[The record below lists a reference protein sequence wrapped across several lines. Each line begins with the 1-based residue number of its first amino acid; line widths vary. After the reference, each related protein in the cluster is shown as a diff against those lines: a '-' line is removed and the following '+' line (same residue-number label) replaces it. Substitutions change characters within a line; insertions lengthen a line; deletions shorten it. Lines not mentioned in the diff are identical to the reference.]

1 MRPPMMGM
9 RGEGRGPFPG
19 GRPDKGP
26 VRTLAELSVTV
37 WLTPENATFYIKN
50 DFLHIKTE
58 TYEGRAFLCREF
70 PFELEWEFISVMNEE
85 QAEVGII
92 KSVSLFEGAGEEL
105 LRTELLRRYYAPVI
119 DKILSVKER
128 YGFSYWRGTL
138 TDGRSL
144 NFTMQDTFRN
154 IVKRGEDSLILL
166 DVDGNRFVI
175 ESVAALDRKSYRR
188 IELYL

>member
-1 MRPPMMGM
+1 MGEDSKEV
-9 RGEGRGPFPG
+9 GLIYEITDF
-19 GRPDKGP
+19 D
-26 VRTLAELSVTV
+26 E
-37 WLTPENATFYIKN
+37 ATAA
-50 DFLHIKTE
+50 LLKTE
-58 TYEGRAFLCREF
+58 
-70 PFELEWEFISVMNEE
+70 LER
-85 QAEVGII
+85 
-92 KSVSLFEGAGEEL
+92 K
-105 LRTELLRRYYAPVI
+105 YYAPTVASI
-119 DKILSVKER
+119 EGLKER
-128 YGFSYWRGTL
+128 YGFSYWRVTL

>member
-1 MRPPMMGM
+1 MAVNEITLQKAAQIQRLEPANTRFFMKNGFLAMTYTDEN
-9 RGEGRGPFPG
+9 GEKTHDR
-19 GRPDKGP
+19 
-26 VRTLAELSVTV
+26 V
-37 WLTPENATFYIKN
+37 
-50 DFLHIKTE
+50 FLH
-58 TYEGRAFLCREF
+58 RDF
-70 PFELEWEFISVMNEE
+70 PFELLWSYISVMGEDSK
-85 QAEVGII
+85 EVGLIYEI
-92 KSVSLFEGAGEEL
+92 TDFDEETAAL
-105 LRTELLRRYYAPVI
+105 LKTELERKYYAPTVVSI
-119 DKILSVKER
+119 EGLKER
-128 YGFSYWRGTL
+128 YGFSYWRVTL